1 MNNSFDIHRFGKL
14 VWHDVRRCSPVLGT
28 VGGTMLGLLAF
39 TPLTTML
46 QGATG
51 LEQDASYRLA
61 LMTTMTFFL
70 ASTVPTQLYANI
82 GPKRKRGDVYFA
94 LLPASKL
101 EKYLSIAVLSLVL
114 VPVVLMV
121 CNVAIDT
128 LLTAVHAPF
137 YSLYLWQS
145 EVMEMLTLPMLCN
158 GVLVF
163 VGSTLGF
170 IYVNCA
176 RTTKWRF
183 VLSFV
188 LWLWLM
194 GGMIL
199 PIFIDSTAMQWALVG
214 VQAVFAALAAI
225 VSWNK
230 MNKMGY

>member
-1 MNNSFDIHRFGKL
+1 
-14 VWHDVRRCSPVLGT
+14 
-28 VGGTMLGLLAF
+28 MLGLLAF
-39 TPLTTML
+39 TPLTTMM

-51 LEQDASYRLA
+51 LEQGASYRLA
-61 LMTTMTFFL
+61 LMTTMTLFL

-94 LLPASKL
+94 MLPASKQ

-121 CNVAIDT
+121 CNVTIDS

-145 EVMEMLTLPMLCN
+145 EVMEMLTLPVLCN
-158 GVLVF
+158 DMLVF

-176 RTTKWRF
+176 RTTKLRP

-199 PIFIDSTAMQWALVG
+199 PIFIDSTATQWAIVG
-214 VQAVFAALAAI
+214 VQAVLAALAAI

>member
-1 MNNSFDIHRFGKL
+1 MNNSFDIQRFGKL
-14 VWHDVRRCSPVLGT
+14 VWHDVRRCLPALGN
-28 VGGTMLGLLAF
+28 VGATMLGLLAF
-39 TPLTTML
+39 TPLTTMM

-51 LEQDASYRLA
+51 LEQGASYRLA
-61 LMTTMTFFL
+61 LMTTMTLFL

-94 LLPASKL
+94 MLPASKL

-121 CNVAIDT
+121 CNVVIDS

-145 EVMEMLTLPMLCN
+145 EVMEMLTLPLLCN

-170 IYVNCA
+170 IYANCMWA
-176 RTTKWRF
+176 AKLRP
-183 VLSFV
+183 VLFFV